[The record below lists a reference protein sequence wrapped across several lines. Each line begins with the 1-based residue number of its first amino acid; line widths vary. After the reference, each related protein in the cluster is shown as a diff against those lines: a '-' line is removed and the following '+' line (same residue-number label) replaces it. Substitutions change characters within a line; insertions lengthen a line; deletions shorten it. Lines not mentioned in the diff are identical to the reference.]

1 MYKLFKRI
9 EQLTGVIF
17 SKQSKRELKANSR
30 GFKLVVPDIVK
41 MSAKVKMLKLPWYM
55 LIFDLQAKHMN
66 IVSLAEGN
74 SLWIQAKKSDTRETE
89 DRLFRLVMSKFEAS
103 IRSTPDNRDTL
114 NNYADVLCQKANNSI
129 GMGKWGLDAF
139 AHHSPGGW
147 PAGHDTY
154 AYLAKAFEKY
164 KMARS
169 NEAIF
174 KLGNN
179 VQNLS
184 QEVWQNNEQLL
195 RLSALCYQGLL
206 SSSGDNQTSSNF
218 SPTGSSSLE
227 YLGLYNWGRVLIK
240 QARKTGDDRIYA
252 EAGDKFRR

>member
-1 MYKLFKRI
+1 
-9 EQLTGVIF
+9 
-17 SKQSKRELKANSR
+17 
-30 GFKLVVPDIVK
+30 
-41 MSAKVKMLKLPWYM
+41 
-55 LIFDLQAKHMN
+55 MN

-114 NNYADVLCQKANNSI
+114 DNYADVLCQKANNSI
-129 GMGKWGLDAF
+129 GVSSNFSKCAVRLIGTVHLVGN
-139 AHHSPGGW
+139 
-147 PAGHDTY
+147 DTY
-154 AYLAKAFEKY
+154 AYLSKAFEKY

-184 QEVWQNNEQLL
+184 QEVWQNNDQLL
-195 RLSALCYQGLL
+195 QLSSLCYQALL
-206 SSSGDNQTSSNF
+206 SSPSPLSTSSTTTASSSSLKR
-218 SPTGSSSLE
+218 SPSSLE

-252 EAGDKFRR
+252 EAGEKFRR